1 MIAENGACGIC
12 FSVSSISVVLLSL
25 PLPSLPVS
33 FAEVFSD
40 LLSILYAQFAACVI
54 TWLGDVFRPVP
65 TVTDR
70 GGAVPNHDLCLLI
83 SLCDGIRSDATV
95 TSRGI
100 VCLSHLVTLSYLMQ
114 LPTGKSC
121 A

>member
-25 PLPSLPVS
+25 PLPSLPLS

-40 LLSILYAQFAACVI
+40 LLSILYVQFAACVI

-70 GGAVPNHDLCLLI
+70 GDADPNHDFCLLI
-83 SLCDGIRSDATV
+83 SLCDGNRSDATV

-114 LPTGKSC
+114 LPAGKSC